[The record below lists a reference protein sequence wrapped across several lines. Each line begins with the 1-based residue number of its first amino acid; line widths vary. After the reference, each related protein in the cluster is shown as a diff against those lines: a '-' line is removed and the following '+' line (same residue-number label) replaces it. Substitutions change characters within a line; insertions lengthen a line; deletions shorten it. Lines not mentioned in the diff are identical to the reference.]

1 MNCQE
6 ALNLLYDIIDKE
18 ANDIDAA
25 EVQAHLDKCHHCL
38 KVYNLESTVNA
49 LVAERLKSA
58 KATRCTEV
66 IRKDLLGKLDKI
78 DAEAGQPPKVRR
90 RPFDNTAMSLAIAA
104 LVVIVV
110 GGSYIG
116 TKIYHHNQVFIPLEQ
131 AHWNVSEHVAQQVE
145 SPALIAQAVELAHSV
160 QYPLSESLDGFKLT
174 GGHVEDVM
182 GTRMGH
188 FVYRQ
193 GDKLVSVFVAPASS
207 FSIPE
212 ELNDDAVIINGRKL
226 FDHNCRGCRLVY
238 HREGDIVIITA
249 TTEREVDL
257 LAFNPGHGAI

>member
-18 ANDIDAA
+18 ATDIDAA

-58 KATRCTEV
+58 KATRCADV
-66 IRKDLLGKLDKI
+66 IRKDLLGMLDKI
-78 DAEAGQPPKVRR
+78 DAEAGHAPRVRR

-116 TKIYHHNQVFIPLEQ
+116 TRVYNHNQVFIPIEQ
-131 AHWNVSEHVAQQVE
+131 AHWRVSEHEAKQVDN
-145 SPALIAQAVELAHSV
+145 PALTTQAVELAHVV
-160 QYPLSESLDGFKLT
+160 QYPLSESLDGFNLIN
-174 GGHVEDVM
+174 GHVEDVM
-182 GTRMGH
+182 GIKMGH
-188 FVYRQ
+188 FVYRE

-212 ELNDDAVIINGRKL
+212 ELSDNAVTVNGRKL

-238 HREGDIVIITA
+238 YQDGNVVVITA
-249 TTEREVDL
+249 TTDREVDL
-257 LAFNPGHGAI
+257 LAFDPGHGSI